1 MSKEAYSIQIRL
13 DPDVRDLYD
22 SFSMKD
28 RDTIKA
34 NVNKQFMQELEL
46 CGEQGDEYEPLTI
59 VEDTDN

>member
-34 NVNKQFMQELEL
+34 NVNKQFLQELEL
-46 CGEQGDEYEPLTI
+46 CGEQGDDYEPLTI
-59 VEDTDN
+59 AEDTDN